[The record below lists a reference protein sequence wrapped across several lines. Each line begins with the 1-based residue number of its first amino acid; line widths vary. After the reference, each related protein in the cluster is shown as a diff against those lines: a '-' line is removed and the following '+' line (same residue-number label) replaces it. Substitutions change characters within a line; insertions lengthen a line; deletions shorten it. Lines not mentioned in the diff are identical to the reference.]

1 MINLSSIRE
10 ITPREQ
16 AFEELATKLS
26 KRKDC
31 KRAHEIARKSLILE
45 MLRAEVLPSD
55 EIADQIYY
63 MRKSQERPTP

>member
-45 MLRAEVLPSD
+45 MLRAEVAD
-55 EIADQIYY
+55 EVADQIYY
-63 MRKSQERPTP
+63 MRKSQERPT